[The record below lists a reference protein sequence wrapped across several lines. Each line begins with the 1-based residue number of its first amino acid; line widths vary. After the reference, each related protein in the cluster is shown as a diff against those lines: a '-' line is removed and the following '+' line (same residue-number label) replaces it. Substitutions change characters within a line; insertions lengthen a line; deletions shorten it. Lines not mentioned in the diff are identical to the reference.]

1 MHHSRLL
8 AICLSLTTVSGC
20 AGMLPAPA
28 PMRSVEYAANAAPAT
43 CLFVLLPG
51 MGDRAEAFE
60 QRGFVE
66 TLRKSGRSIDIRA
79 ADATFGYYM
88 QGTVLDRLAADVIA
102 PAKARGYPEIWLA
115 GPSMGGFGSLF
126 YARAH
131 TADVTGVLA
140 IAPFLGERGLIE
152 EIAQAGGLEK
162 WPAPARVEQMNP
174 DNYQR
179 EMWRWLQAVA
189 RGKETAPLIFAGYGT
204 ADKLRSADSLLT
216 AGLPPARVFLTDGKH
231 EWPAWQR
238 VLQSF
243 LASPDFSSHCRRGDR
258 KNHE

>member
-1 MHHSRLL
+1 MFKKSAL
-8 AICLSLTTVSGC
+8 AILFAVASGC
-20 AGMLPAPA
+20 AGMLPAPE
-28 PMRSVEYAANAAPAT
+28 PMRSIEFAAAATPAT

-88 QGTVLDRLAADVIA
+88 KGTMLQRLAVDVIA
-102 PAKARGYPEIWLA
+102 PAKARGYREIWLA

-126 YARAH
+126 YSRAH

-140 IAPFLGERGLIE
+140 IAPFLGDRALIE
-152 EIAQAGGLEK
+152 EITKAGGLQK
-162 WPAPARVEQMNP
+162 WLAPARVEEMNP

-189 RGKETAPLIFAGYGT
+189 RGQEAAPLIFAGYGT
-204 ADKLRSADSLLT
+204 ADKLRAADSLLT

-243 LASPDFSSHCRRGDR
+243 LVSPDFSSHCR
-258 KNHE
+258 